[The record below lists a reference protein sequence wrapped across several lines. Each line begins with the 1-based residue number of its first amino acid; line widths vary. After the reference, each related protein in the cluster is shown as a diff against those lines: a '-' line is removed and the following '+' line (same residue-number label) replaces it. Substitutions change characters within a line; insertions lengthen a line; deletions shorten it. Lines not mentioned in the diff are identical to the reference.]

1 MNARKTMRRIRND
14 VTSLKPGMN
23 WLTTLAGIMAA
34 AGSATPFLPPPYNA
48 YAGAAGAV
56 GVALLGLSARQANV
70 SSDDMHKGE
79 LPKAPEIKQ
88 P

>member
-1 MNARKTMRRIRND
+1 MNARKTIRRIKTD
-14 VTSLKPGMN
+14 VTSLAPGRN
-23 WLTTLAGIMAA
+23 WITTLAGIMAA

-70 SSDDMHKGE
+70 SSDDMRKGE
-79 LPKAPEIKQ
+79 LPPVQEIKQ